1 MPAEKKIKRV
11 LKVGQEETSGLSSFV
26 ERPVPTEKEV
36 ATFER
41 VVGREVREQEIDS
54 NLSEIYSDKKGGKVD
69 VRKMN
74 IRKRPNFLVRFFKKI
89 ILLGI
94 LAAAAYFAYSYWL
107 ADSNDVNGLDFKI
120 SAPENILAG
129 EEFSYQITYHNPTK
143 YILSQAR
150 LEIQYPENFIFGS
163 ASLAPASGNYGW
175 NLPDLDPGA
184 TNSVTVTGRLIN
196 RPDSAN
202 VIVGYLSYTPGTL
215 SSQFKKE
222 ASASTIVSSLGF
234 TADLDYSGTAFIN
247 QDNEI
252 TLILSDVQN
261 NYLGDFNIAFTLP
274 VEANAS
280 VVTAAEKSATTSAE
294 KEAAGT
300 STKII
305 VAKTG
310 GASWQVSNLL
320 QASGRQEIPLVYK
333 IKEKSDNTEIKV
345 RLEKKMENGEAY
357 VFWEKSFKPELV
369 SSDLNLTMILNG
381 SKSDGAVNF
390 GQPLHYSL
398 AYSNRGSAAYKD
410 VVIMAAPDGDFLD
423 WNSLVDDK
431 KGEVRN
437 KMIIWTKNE
446 IPELAEIKPGD
457 EGTVD
462 FSINLTAFKD
472 SDQGKELKV
481 ISYGQYG
488 MNNKAVKDNE
498 NKSNTITSLINSDLS
513 LSENILYFN
522 NDNLPVGSGPLPPKV
537 GEKTSVKV
545 YWTVKNNLHELSD
558 TRVVLALPSY
568 VSWDGNNTT
577 NVGNIYYD
585 GATRQVIWE
594 IGRLPISAYRLD
606 AEFGISVTPAD
617 SDRNKILVLSP
628 GSTVSAMDTETKATI
643 TKKTE
648 AKTTKLEDDD
658 IAGLTNSGRVE

>member
-54 NLSEIYSDKKGGKVD
+54 NLSEIYSDKKGGTVD
-69 VRKMN
+69 VKKMV
-74 IRKRPNFLVRFFKKI
+74 IKKRPNFLIRLFKKV

-107 ADSNDVNGLDFKI
+107 ADSNNVNGLDFKI

-150 LEIQYPENFIFGS
+150 LEIQYPENFVFS
-163 ASLAPASGNYGW
+163 LASLAPTSGNYGW
-175 NLPDLDPGA
+175 DLPDLDPGA
-184 TNSVTVTGRLIN
+184 TNSITVTGRLIN
-196 RPDSAN
+196 QPDSAN
-202 VIVGYLSYTPGTL
+202 VIVGYLSYTPGAL

-222 ASASTIVSSLGF
+222 ASASTIVSGLGF

-252 TLILSDVQN
+252 TLILSDVQE

-274 VEANAS
+274 IEANAS
-280 VVTAAEKSATTSAE
+280 VVTADEKIATTSA
-294 KEAAGT
+294 KAAAAT

-333 IKEKSDNTEIKV
+333 IKEKSDNIEIKV
-345 RLEKKMENGEAY
+345 RLEKKLENGEAY

-381 SKSDGAVNF
+381 SKSDSAVNF

-398 AYSNRGSAAYKD
+398 TYSNRGSAAYKD
-410 VVIMAAPDGDFLD
+410 VIIMAALNSNFLD

-437 KMIIWTKNE
+437 KTIIWTKNE

-457 EGTVD
+457 EGAID
-462 FSINLTAFKD
+462 FSINLSTFQD
-472 SDQGKELKV
+472 SDQGQELSV

-488 MNNKAVKDNE
+488 MNNKTVKDNE
-498 NKSNTITSLINSDLS
+498 NKSNTITSRINSDLS

-522 NDNLPVGSGPLPPKV
+522 SDNLPVGSGPLPPKV

-545 YWTVKNNLHELSD
+545 YWTVKNNLHELTD
-558 TRVVLALPSY
+558 ARVVFALPSY
-568 VSWDGNNTT
+568 VSWDSNNTT

-594 IGRLPISAYRLD
+594 IGRLPISAYRVD
-606 AEFGISVTPAD
+606 AEFGISITPAD
-617 SDRNKILVLSP
+617 GDRNKILVLSP
-628 GSTVSAMDTETKATI
+628 GSTVSAMDTETKETI